1 MSYLRKKN
9 TISKFFF
16 SKFFLFIF
24 FIATILAIYSAI
36 SMVPKF
42 SETVKNKNLAVD
54 RIGELKAKEVSL
66 TAQLVNM
73 QSVEGVEESI
83 REKFGSAKEGEG
95 LIIITDEKDSPRPEI
110 IIKNGFWSSLTRFF
124 GF

>member
-1 MSYLRKKN
+1 M
-9 TISKFFF
+9 
-16 SKFFLFIF
+16 
-24 FIATILAIYSAI
+24 
-36 SMVPKF
+36 
-42 SETVKNKNLAVD
+42 
-54 RIGELKAKEVSL
+54 
-66 TAQLVNM
+66 
-73 QSVEGVEESI
+73 EESI